1 MNKRNE
7 TELFNI
13 NENVVFAKQDE
24 YVVAVI
30 KMKSSSEDKTNF
42 ALIIPEQGLISNQKN
57 MMFLKKFKEFLK
69 QL

>member
-7 TELFNI
+7 TELFNV

-30 KMKSSSEDKTNF
+30 KMKSSSENKTNF
-42 ALIIPEQGLISNQKN
+42 ALIIPEHGRISLQKKIL
-57 MMFLKKFKEFLK
+57 LKKLKEFLM

>member
-30 KMKSSSEDKTNF
+30 KMKSSSENKTNL
-42 ALIIPEQGLISNQKN
+42 ALIIPEQGRISNQKRIL
-57 MMFLKKFKEFLK
+57 LKKLKGFLK

>member
-7 TELFNI
+7 TELFNV
-13 NENVVFAKQDE
+13 NENMVFAKQDE

-30 KMKSSSEDKTNF
+30 KMESLGENKTNL
-42 ALIIPEQGLISNQKN
+42 AIIIPKQGRISNQKK
-57 MMFLKKFKEFLK
+57 MLLKKFKGLLK